1 MLIAWHESYTE
12 VSIHLLFPYD
22 SHFSKD
28 KNSVTTKKKQ
38 KTKVQ
43 AKKSKAS
50 DGSKFPEHGG
60 EKGDETDGDD
70 EEDDDGNED
79 GKLETTEALQD
90 TEHFKEDGE
99 DDGNGIEERDEEDN
113 EQEEEKEEGKDE
125 EGNLSSKPLSTV
137 NFEALKGYLNAGNY
151 VSAIFR
157 KCIQLENP
165 AIYTTFANYIT
176 QQIQDVAFGV
186 GYEEPASAA
195 FEVEGQVD
203 PEVSAKRKK
212 FGRLME
218 QFENNIFILKEK
230 PRDEKKDT
238 FYLSDKDLQE
248 FGISKVVHD
257 FMFKPST
264 IM

>member
-1 MLIAWHESYTE
+1 MTA
-12 VSIHLLFPYD
+12 
-22 SHFSKD
+22 
-28 KNSVTTKKKQ
+28 KKKQ
-38 KTKVQ
+38 NKVQKKKTKP
-43 AKKSKAS
+43 S
-50 DGSKFPEHGG
+50 GESKFPEHGG

-70 EEDDDGNED
+70 EEDDDGHED
-79 GKLETTEALQD
+79 GKFDTTEALQD
-90 TEHFKEDGE
+90 TEHDKEGGE
-99 DDGNGIEERDEEDN
+99 DNGNGIEGGNEEDN
-113 EQEEEKEEGKDE
+113 EQEEEEEKEEGNDE
-125 EGNLSSKPLSTV
+125 LDNISSKSLSTV

-165 AIYTTFANYIT
+165 AIYTAFADHIT
-176 QQIQDVAFGV
+176 QQIRDVAFGV
-186 GYEEPASAA
+186 GYEEPASAV

-238 FYLSDKDLQE
+238 FYLSDRDLQE

-257 FMFKPST
+257 FMFKPSK